1 VFHKNSLNVHR
12 IRIEKHHSLL
22 EKLKRTPALKFDF
35 TNWNKRMANI
45 ANVQLFSES
54 LQTLFF
60 MSFERHI
67 CFHLE
72 PAWKTAFRIY
82 MISAFITI
90 AAANVRQR
98 FVVAFIMIF
107 PWLWNNS
114 NQNAKSLNK
123 HSGNCYLYYQ
133 LCLLPVSCFRKRWL
147 RCYYC
152 Q

>member
-72 PAWKTAFRIY
+72 PA
-82 MISAFITI
+82 
-90 AAANVRQR
+90 
-98 FVVAFIMIF
+98 
-107 PWLWNNS
+107 
-114 NQNAKSLNK
+114 
-123 HSGNCYLYYQ
+123 
-133 LCLLPVSCFRKRWL
+133 
-147 RCYYC
+147 
-152 Q
+152 